1 MIDDKGV
8 SVLKFQSAAD
18 VIPHPVNL
26 LVSNHP
32 FHHSYHIFFG
42 DESPVSGVGGV
53 DHVVSCHEVVVVPEL
68 VALQRGAHGFG
79 GNGEVVRQEN
89 ARQQPHPVEQGRGCC

>member
-32 FHHSYHIFFG
+32 FHHSYDILFG

-68 VALQRGAHGFG
+68 VALNCQWWLTPNSG
-79 GNGEVVRQEN
+79 VRFFS
-89 ARQQPHPVEQGRGCC
+89 PMLSKS